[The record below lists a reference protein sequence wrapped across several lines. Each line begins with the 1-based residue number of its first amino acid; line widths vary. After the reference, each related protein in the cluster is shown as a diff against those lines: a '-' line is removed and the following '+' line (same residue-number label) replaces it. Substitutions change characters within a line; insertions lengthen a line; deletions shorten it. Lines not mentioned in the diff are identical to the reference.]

1 MVVQNYAIAKSYN
14 STLGEV
20 PEVDKSIHSLLMAQ
34 KMLMSDE
41 IPIACKLSI
50 TF

>member
-14 STLGEV
+14 S
-20 PEVDKSIHSLLMAQ
+20 EVDKSVHSLLMAQ
-34 KMLMSDE
+34 KMLMFDE